1 MDPAF
6 RSRFGS
12 DSINVMRRVVAQA
25 QELFY
30 LPSLAT
36 RLIKLVLVIVIVL
49 VKEEGLCVV
58 VFVQS
63 IKLLMSYELGLIV
76 LLHSSLAN
84 R

>member
-25 QELFY
+25 QEFFY

-36 RLIKLVLVIVIVL
+36 R
-49 VKEEGLCVV
+49 
-58 VFVQS
+58 
-63 IKLLMSYELGLIV
+63 
-76 LLHSSLAN
+76 
-84 R
+84 